1 MTSRA
6 ALPKRLAV
14 SAVER
19 PWGGHGLPSLGLIA
33 PSSKSIGEYWLP
45 TDEFPLLV
53 KIIDARDRLSIQL
66 HPDDATAHSLGLP
79 SGKTECWYILDAEP
93 NAKLW
98 LGLADG
104 IEPEQFL
111 ARAERGEDVSTALVE
126 FAPIPGEIYYV
137 PAGTVH
143 AIGSGVTVLEVQ
155 QPADVT
161 LRVFDW
167 NRQPPRPLH
176 LAEARIAIRS
186 RTPARRI
193 PPLAKPMTVE
203 NLAEDRLVT
212 EFFAVRELSLARA
225 GRFEAETH
233 DPEIWFV
240 RSGRGSL
247 TLSNANLAR
256 CEVTPG
262 AFLLMPAGT
271 GSLHWEPA
279 SDLPDATC
287 RIVRMAC
294 R

>member
-1 MTSRA
+1 MRA
-6 ALPKRLAV
+6 PLPKRLAV

-19 PWGGHGLPSLGLIA
+19 PWGGHGLPALGLIA
-33 PSSKSIGEYWLP
+33 PGSKAIGEYWLP

-66 HPDDATAHSLGLP
+66 HPDDATARTLGLP
-79 SGKTECWYILDAEP
+79 SGKTECWYILDAKP

-104 IEPEQFL
+104 VAPEQFL
-111 ARAERGEDVSTALVE
+111 SRAERGEDVSTALVE
-126 FAPIPGEIYYV
+126 FVPTAGEIYYV

-176 LAEARIAIRS
+176 LAEARIAIRG
-186 RTPARRI
+186 RTAARRI
-193 PPLAKPMTVE
+193 PPLAPPVPPE
-203 NLAEDRLVT
+203 NQAEDRLTT
-212 EFFAVRELSLARA
+212 EFFSLRELCLVRA
-225 GRFEAETH
+225 GRFEARTS
-233 DPEIWFV
+233 DPEVWFV

-247 TLSNANLAR
+247 VLGDANPGR

-262 AFLLMPAGT
+262 AFLLMPAGA